1 MRIERTR
8 LGSWPE
14 QRFIRA
20 EEGVIIVADEIQ
32 PKLRSGIRWGRLL
45 LIPLFVALILWAF
58 AELFPI
64 LFMFFNSVKT
74 NAEIIGSPFGLP
86 ARPRFL
92 NYIEAW
98 QGGSLGV
105 PIGRYFLNSLFVT
118 TGTLVL
124 LMFTGSLAA
133 YALARYRFPGSELA
147 QRSLIW
153 ALAIPVHATLIPVF
167 HFLGMLGLRNNYF
180 GLIGV
185 YTAFWLPFTIVV
197 TRSYFESFPREL
209 EEAARIDGCTD
220 FGAFWRVV
228 LPISRG
234 ALASISIINVVGIW
248 SELLFAYVL
257 MNKPE
262 VRTLPVGIL
271 SFRGQYQ
278 VAWNLI
284 FAGLSIASIPTLL
297 FFLFFQRQITKGM
310 TMGAIR

>member
-1 MRIERTR
+1 M
-8 LGSWPE
+8 
-14 QRFIRA
+14 
-20 EEGVIIVADEIQ
+20 
-32 PKLRSGIRWGRLL
+32 
-45 LIPLFVALILWAF
+45 IPLFGVLIFWAVV
-58 AELFPI
+58 ELFPI

-74 NAEIIGSPFGLP
+74 NAEIMGSPFGLP
-86 ARPRFL
+86 AAPQL
-92 NYIEAW
+92 SNYVEAW
-98 QGGSLGV
+98 RGGNLGV

-118 TGTLVL
+118 SGTLVL

-133 YALARYRFPGSELA
+133 YALARYQFPGSKLA
-147 QRSLIW
+147 QRSLVW

-167 HFLGMLGLRNNYF
+167 HFLGSLGLRNNYF

-185 YTAFWLPFTIVV
+185 YTAFWLPFTIIVM
-197 TRSYFESFPREL
+197 RAYFESFPREL

-228 LPISRG
+228 LPVSRG

-257 MNKPE
+257 MNKPD

-271 SFRGQYQ
+271 SFRGEYQ

-284 FAGLSIASIPTLL
+284 FAGLSIATMPTLL
-297 FFLFFQRQITKGM
+297 FFLVFQRQITKGM